1 MLPDI
6 DPDFPRQLRDEL
18 IRRVHQRFGPEFAVL
33 AGAVSTYSV
42 KGILQ
47 DLSNALGLPRE
58 ELSILSKQLHSHDAA
73 ALEAGMRE
81 LPAFRDRADAPG
93 WRDLVELAPS
103 SCARPAVWASTWAAW
118 C

>member
-1 MLPDI
+1 MLPEI

-47 DLSNALGLPRE
+47 DLSKALGLPRQ
-58 ELSILSKQLHSHDAA
+58 ELPRLSKQLHSHDAA

-93 WRDLVELAPS
+93 WRDLLDLAPQLMHAPRS
-103 SCARPAVWASTWAAW
+103 LGQHVGGW